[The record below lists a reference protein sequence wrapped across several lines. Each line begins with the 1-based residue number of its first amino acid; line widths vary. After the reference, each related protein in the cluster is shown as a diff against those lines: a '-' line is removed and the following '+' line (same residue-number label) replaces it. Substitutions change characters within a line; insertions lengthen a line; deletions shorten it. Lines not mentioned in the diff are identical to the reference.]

1 MSVAAR
7 CLSVIGSAILGGCG
21 YVGDP
26 LPPALNIPVAVDD
39 LSAIQRGNELVIQ
52 FTVPRMTTDG
62 LVLKTVGGIDLRVGI
77 EGVRPFDMPT
87 WEAGAHRIEVAD
99 AGEPG
104 RVRVETPAGPFA
116 GREVIL
122 GVRVCGHKDRW
133 SEWSNLVPLEAVEPL
148 RPPSHLRAE
157 AVRDGVRVSWRS
169 ENDREG
175 IRYRISRRVDGGGQ
189 AERVGE
195 AAQTEWVDTGTEYDK
210 SYEYRVQ
217 AVVAAGDQLAESEWT
232 PPVAVTPQDR
242 FPPAVPTGLT
252 AIAGMNTV
260 ELTWDRGQEPDL
272 AFYRVY
278 RSIKEEASRRIAD
291 SVAAPDYSDASVQ
304 SGRRYTYTVTAVD
317 LLGNE
322 SEPSAAVDITVP

>member
-1 MSVAAR
+1 MTGVVR
-7 CLSVIGSAILGGCG
+7 CLSVIGFAILGGCG

-26 LPPALNIPVAVDD
+26 LPPALNIPVAVRD
-39 LSAIQRGNELVIQ
+39 LSAIQRGDELVIQ
-52 FTVPRMTTDG
+52 FTVPQMTTDG
-62 LVLKTVGGIDLRVGI
+62 LVLKTVSGIDLRAGV
-77 EGVRPFDMPT
+77 EGVGPFHMPT

-104 RVRVETPAGPFA
+104 RVRVETPASPYA

-122 GVRVCGHKDRW
+122 GVRVCGHKGRW
-133 SEWSNLVPLEAVEPL
+133 SEWSNLVPLEVVEPL
-148 RPPSHLRAE
+148 QSPSHVRAE
-157 AVRDGVRVSWRS
+157 AVRDGVLVSWRS

-175 IRYRISRRVDGGGQ
+175 IRYRLSRRVDGGGQ

-195 AAQTEWVDTGTEYDK
+195 TAQTEWVDTGTEYGK

-217 AVVAAGDQLAESEWT
+217 AVVAAGNQLAESEWT
-232 PPVAVTPQDR
+232 APVAVTPQDR

-252 AIAGMNTV
+252 AVVGLNTV
-260 ELTWDRGQEPDL
+260 ELTWDRDQEPDL

-278 RSIKEEASRRIAD
+278 RSSREEASRRIAD
-291 SVAAPDYSDASVQ
+291 SVAAPDYSDTSVQ

-317 LLGNE
+317 LLANE